1 MASAELLLFLP
12 ALSQPSTVH
21 YGLIPN
27 GLTRFASNSLNE
39 PENASQLACAANE
52 AVGTARVRIPARN
65 HAARVRCESCPTGA
79 SGPRTQSKPH
89 LRHCMDRGSRFS
101 AMLRRCRWAARA
113 DSLFVVIA
121 SGPLRSRWTPI
132 LSSTEWLS

>member
-52 AVGTARVRIPARN
+52 AVDTARVRIPARN

-89 LRHCMDRGSRFS
+89 LRHCMDRVWRQAFHHPRGQQLHRRRLLTESAAQVSR
-101 AMLRRCRWAARA
+101 RQ
-113 DSLFVVIA
+113 
-121 SGPLRSRWTPI
+121 PNT
-132 LSSTEWLS
+132 